1 MVMQAPIRRRLS
13 LRGAP
18 GVVSEDQAF
27 SPHQVP
33 MDVVDPKQAA
43 WNERQWRE
51 LGHYTQGLE
60 ARLKA
65 QGEAGGGAD
74 LEPRVAALEAAVL
87 ELDARVAALETAVP
101 VDTWDAP

>member
-1 MVMQAPIRRRLS
+1 MVMHAPIRRRLS

-18 GVVSEDQAF
+18 GVVSEDQVF

-33 MDVVDPKQAA
+33 MDVADPKQAA

-65 QGEAGGGAD
+65 VQGGGD
-74 LEPRVAALEAAVL
+74 LEPRVAALEQAVL
-87 ELDARVAALETAVP
+87 DLEARVAALETATP
-101 VDTWDAP
+101 ADTWDPV

>member
-18 GVVSEDQAF
+18 GVVSEDQVFA
-27 SPHQVP
+27 PHQVP
-33 MDVVDPKQAA
+33 SDVVDARQAA

-60 ARLKA
+60 ARLRA
-65 QGEAGGGAD
+65 VQGSD
-74 LEPRVAALEAAVL
+74 LEPRVAAVEQALLDLEA
-87 ELDARVAALETAVP
+87 RMTALETAIP
-101 VDTWDAP
+101 ADTWDAP